1 MSAPQLLTAGI
12 ELALNNLLS
21 LDPDSRQRLVPLN
34 GRRLQVKLHEL
45 PWPLTF
51 AFSNRVDVLANEQ
64 QVDCTIELSVATL
77 QKMQDIS
84 QLSQLIQ
91 QKELSLNGDMHTA
104 QSFSNLFKELNIDW
118 EEQLSRYTGDVI
130 AHQSFKTARHLH
142 HTALSRLQRFG
153 EILRDTA
160 MDEKQ
165 ITAHPLAVEDFSE
178 QVNQLRSDVA
188 RFEARLL
195 QLEQRPKQQKGK

>member
-1 MSAPQLLTAGI
+1 MPAPQLLTAGV
-12 ELALNNLLS
+12 ELALNKLLEM
-21 LDPDSRQRLVPLN
+21 DPDSQQRLKPLY
-34 GRRLQVKLHEL
+34 GKRLQVKLEEL

-51 AFSNRVDVLANEQ
+51 AFSEQVDVLADEH
-64 QVDCTIELSVATL
+64 QVDCTIELSIATL

-91 QKELSLNGDMHTA
+91 QQELSLNGDMHTA
-104 QSFSNLFKELNIDW
+104 QSFSNLVKELNIDW

-130 AHQSFKTARHLH
+130 AHQSFKTARRIH
-142 HTALSRLQRFG
+142 HAALSQLQRFG
-153 EILRDTA
+153 EILKDTA

-165 ITAHPLAVEDFSE
+165 LTAHPLAVEDFSE